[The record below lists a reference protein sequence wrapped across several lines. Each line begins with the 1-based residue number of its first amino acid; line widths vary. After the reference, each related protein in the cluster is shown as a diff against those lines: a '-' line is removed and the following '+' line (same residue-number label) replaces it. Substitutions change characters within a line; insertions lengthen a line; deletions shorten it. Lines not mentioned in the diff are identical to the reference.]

1 MNLERKDMNEL
12 EEIIATNISF
22 AMRMWAEEKPEE
34 KPREKVGFED
44 FAKHFVE
51 RRNRI
56 LNLYTKRTLDEVEAY
71 ISKHYIKRADV
82 LEAINV
88 EPCEPDCS
96 DVRHAYHEGQ
106 WDLACSIE
114 EKLIKGEN
122 NG

>member
-1 MNLERKDMNEL
+1 MEEYKEKDMSEL

-22 AMRMWAEEKPEE
+22 AMQMWAEEKP
-34 KPREKVGFED
+34 KEKVDFKD

-71 ISKHYIKRADV
+71 ISKHYIKKEDV
-82 LEAINV
+82 LEAVNV

-114 EKLIKGEN
+114 EKLNIGDK
-122 NG
+122 